1 MISGSHDGGGH
12 SSLLNELLLIG
23 LEARGEEPPST
34 GFYERVKRQY
44 KTGPGLTIELLKL

>member
-34 GFYERVKRQY
+34 GFYERVSVNIRQ
-44 KTGPGLTIELLKL
+44 GQV